1 MVIVSIAPYFFKL
14 HSLLSNCKSMVFVT
28 YEFLFHSFLYFLFIH
43 RKIMPIVWHRNA
55 FYPDPIEL
63 HRMLS
68 DIPIA
73 IYELKGCVPSSHFH
87 FRFAFA

>member
-1 MVIVSIAPYFFKL
+1 
-14 HSLLSNCKSMVFVT
+14 MVFVT
-28 YEFLFHSFLYFLFIH
+28 YEFLFHSFLYLLFIH

-55 FYPDPIEL
+55 FYPDSIEL
-63 HRMLS
+63 HRILS

-73 IYELKGCVPSSHFH
+73 IYELKWCVSSSHFH